1 MEVPYN
7 NLCLV
12 CTKMED
18 LTFWFLKAV
27 KVILLSIHSPFI
39 SRKPKQ
45 NRCFYTIHHTIN
57 ISKIRLTYSMSCQ
70 LNLHHFFISR
80 WNILNPSLR
89 LKTVMPPAARKT
101 SRIWEAS
108 IFSRYFLPE
117 NQLVDP
123 ISKVIRVE
131 KTLNEENFSE
141 KAYFK
146 NSEKTLQFMV
156 SKKGC
161 LSINYWMKF
170 NFQR

>member
-1 MEVPYN
+1 
-7 NLCLV
+7 
-12 CTKMED
+12 
-18 LTFWFLKAV
+18 
-27 KVILLSIHSPFI
+27 
-39 SRKPKQ
+39 
-45 NRCFYTIHHTIN
+45 
-57 ISKIRLTYSMSCQ
+57 
-70 LNLHHFFISR
+70 
-80 WNILNPSLR
+80 
-89 LKTVMPPAARKT
+89 MPPAVRKT

-146 NSEKTLQFMV
+146 NSEKNLQFMV

-161 LSINYWMKF
+161 LLINYWMKF
-170 NFQR
+170 NFQRQHL

>member
-1 MEVPYN
+1 
-7 NLCLV
+7 
-12 CTKMED
+12 
-18 LTFWFLKAV
+18 
-27 KVILLSIHSPFI
+27 
-39 SRKPKQ
+39 
-45 NRCFYTIHHTIN
+45 
-57 ISKIRLTYSMSCQ
+57 
-70 LNLHHFFISR
+70 
-80 WNILNPSLR
+80 
-89 LKTVMPPAARKT
+89 MPPAARKT

-146 NSEKTLQFMV
+146 NSEKTLQFIV